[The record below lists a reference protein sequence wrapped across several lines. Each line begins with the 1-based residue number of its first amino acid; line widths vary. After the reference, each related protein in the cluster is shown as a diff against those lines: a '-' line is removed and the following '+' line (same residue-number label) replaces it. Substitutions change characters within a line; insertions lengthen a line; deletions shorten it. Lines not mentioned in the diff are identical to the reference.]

1 MKHEETVKLIGL
13 LVVAYPNYDK
23 FRDEAHIRSTVSL
36 WDQMFADDDFRLV
49 QLALEKHIA
58 TSKWPPSI
66 AELREIMADIQLP
79 GLLPVD
85 EAWRA
90 VTKLMSI
97 HERLYGPATEH
108 LPGPIAQAV
117 DTVGYSHLIEL
128 HRAAARGQGSKA
140 GLDRL
145 AFTQAY
151 EPIRARAREQ
161 AALPGK
167 LQQRLERARQH
178 YSDGSEGL
186 IVRLEQEYQER
197 EDLYRSLSSFRGNL
211 LMESTRLSGDSN
223 NFEEE
228 PHEDPDET

>member
-23 FRDEAHIRSTVSL
+23 FRDENHVRSTVSL
-36 WDQMFADDDFRLV
+36 WNQMFADDDFRLV

-66 AELREIMADIQLP
+66 AELRDIMADIQLP

-90 VTKLMSI
+90 VTKLMGM
-97 HERLYGPATEH
+97 HERLYGPTAEH

-151 EPIRARAREQ
+151 EAIRARAREQ

-186 IVRLEQEYQER
+186 ILRLEQEYQER
-197 EDLYRSLSSFRGNL
+197 EDLYRSLNSFQGNL

-228 PHEDPDET
+228 PHEDPDKT